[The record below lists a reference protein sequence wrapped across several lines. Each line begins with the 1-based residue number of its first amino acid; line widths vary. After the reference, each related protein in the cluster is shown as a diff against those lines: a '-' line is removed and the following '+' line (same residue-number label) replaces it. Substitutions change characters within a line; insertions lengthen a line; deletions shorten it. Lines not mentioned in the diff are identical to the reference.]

1 MANPASRSGSAGSS
15 TPSGPMSTPP
25 KINGKSAPGEGGE
38 SLADGI
44 GPSRSRSA
52 SRMGQV
58 VYADTPPLGAAETDP
73 NYMAGRVQSEG
84 G

>member
-1 MANPASRSGSAGSS
+1 MPNPANRSSSGSS
-15 TPSGPMSTPP
+15 TPAGPMSATP

-38 SLADGI
+38 SLGDGI

-73 NYMAGRVQSEG
+73 NYKAGRAGSEG
-84 G
+84 

>member
-15 TPSGPMSTPP
+15 TPDGATP
-25 KINGKSAPGEGGE
+25 KINGHSAPGEGGA
-38 SLADGI
+38 SLGEGI

-58 VYADTPPLGAAETDP
+58 VYADTPPLGAADTDP
-73 NYMAGRVQSEG
+73 NHGAGRAGSEG

>member
-1 MANPASRSGSAGSS
+1 MANPASRSAGSS
-15 TPSGPMSTPP
+15 TPAGPMSTPP
-25 KINGKSAPGEGGE
+25 KINGHSAPGEGGA

-58 VYADTPPLGAAETDP
+58 VYADTPPLGAADTDP
-73 NYMAGRVQSEG
+73 NHGAGRAGSEG

>member
-1 MANPASRSGSAGSS
+1 MPNPASRSAGSA
-15 TPSGPMSTPP
+15 TPEGARPT
-25 KINGKSAPGEGGE
+25 INGKSAPGEGGE

-58 VYADTPPLGAAETDP
+58 VYADTPPLGEAQTDP
-73 NYMAGRVQSEG
+73 NHGAGRVQSEG